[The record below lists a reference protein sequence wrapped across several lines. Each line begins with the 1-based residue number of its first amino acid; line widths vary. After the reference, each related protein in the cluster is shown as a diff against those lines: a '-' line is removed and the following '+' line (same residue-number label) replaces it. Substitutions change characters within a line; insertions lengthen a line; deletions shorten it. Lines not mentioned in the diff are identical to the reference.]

1 MKSTAPTAL
10 TVCLLLLCCLA
21 TSSCATLRTLI
32 PGGVTASD
40 AEWSGIKSSSHISI
54 TGIAAADP
62 RAQAAIGILDILGQ
76 SDPLGV
82 LLPVTLVGE
91 TVPRWILCEAGPM
104 ADKCRQIP
112 LNAKVHF
119 AGSPIGPG
127 LLWRPTRLTADDFN
141 D

>member
-1 MKSTAPTAL
+1 MNRKVLIAICL
-10 TVCLLLLCCLA
+10 TILCL
-21 TSSCATLRTLI
+21 SSVSCATLRTLI

-40 AEWSGIKSSSHISI
+40 SEWHGVKSGPHISI

-82 LLPVTLVGE
+82 LLPVTMIGE
-91 TVPRWILCEAGPM
+91 TVPRWVLCEAGTF
-104 ADKCRQIP
+104 ADKCKQIP

-119 AGSPIGPG
+119 AGNPIGPG